1 MGRKMKQDEL
11 PGRAMRWV
19 GAGLIGIVGGLLL
32 GQITVGSDAD
42 LSPDSSV
49 SYAAASGNPDA
60 LTVDSHI
67 PTPCYGCDD
76 GYAVAARLDALRGE
90 RMGDEFRELGAVDVD
105 TAAQPDSDYHYG
117 GRFPDPESTETAEP
131 VIAMVL
137 PIAIPAPAGP
147 APAPPAVIAP
157 AAPDAAATVPPAE

>member
-1 MGRKMKQDEL
+1 MGRNMKHDRL
-11 PGRAMRWV
+11 PGKAMRWL

-60 LTVDSHI
+60 LSVDSQI
-67 PTPCYGCDD
+67 PAPCYGCDD

-90 RMGDEFRELGAVDVD
+90 RMGAEFRELGAVDVD
-105 TAAQPDSDYHYG
+105 TNMLPDSDYHYG
-117 GRFPDPESTETAEP
+117 GRFRDPEIPETSEP
-131 VIAMVL
+131 IVAMRL
-137 PIAIPAPAGP
+137 PVATPAPNEAASAEAAVTAP
-147 APAPPAVIAP
+147 AYPDADSVAPPA
-157 AAPDAAATVPPAE
+157 E